1 MVPSRLQL
9 WGALGTIYFVWGS
22 TYVAIKVSV
31 ETLPPFLSAGLRFVA
46 AALIL
51 AAILAFARRRIRAPV
66 REIVAAAGL
75 GVMLLALGVGV
86 VTSAETRIDASLAG
100 LIVGSVPLQVLALRA
115 LAGESIASATRAA
128 ALVGLVGLALV
139 VVPTGAGGGSTLLG
153 VALMLGATA
162 SWSFGSFVSGRLPLP
177 RDPFA
182 ATIWEM
188 LGGAA
193 ALLVLGTIAGE
204 WRDVDV
210 ASVSTSS
217 ALAWAYLVVAG
228 SLVGFTAYAWLLRHA
243 PISQVVTHQYVN
255 PLVAVALGALLLGE
269 RLTPATAVGAVLV
282 IVAVFVTVRR
292 ESLPAGGELERP
304 VATRKPAIAGTR
316 GTRADRSG

>member
-1 MVPSRLQL
+1 MPPSRWQL

-22 TYVAIKVSV
+22 TYVGIKVSV

-51 AAILAFARRRIRAPV
+51 AAILTVAGRRLGAPL
-66 REIVAAAGL
+66 RELAAAAGL
-75 GVMLLALGVGV
+75 GVMLLAFGVGV
-86 VTSAETRIDASLAG
+86 VTAAETRIDASLAG
-100 LIVGSVPLQVLALRA
+100 LIVGSVPLQVLGLRA
-115 LAGESIASATRAA
+115 LAGERIVSATRLAA
-128 ALVGLVGLALV
+128 FVGLAGLALV
-139 VVPTGAGGGSTLLG
+139 VVPTGAGGGSTLIG
-153 VALMLGATA
+153 VALMLAATV

-188 LGGAA
+188 LGGGAT
-193 ALLVLGTIAGE
+193 LLVIGTIAGE
-204 WRDVDV
+204 WRDVD
-210 ASVSTSS
+210 ASVVSTSS
-217 ALAWAYLVVAG
+217 LLAWTYLVVAG

-292 ESLPAGGELERP
+292 ESRTAPEPAGRALRP
-304 VATRKPAIAGTR
+304 
-316 GTRADRSG
+316 DLRSPVCEKLQ

>member
-1 MVPSRLQL
+1 VPSRLQL

-31 ETLPPFLSAGLRFVA
+31 ETLPPFLSAGLRFFA

-51 AAILAFARRRIRAPV
+51 AAILALARRRIVAPV
-66 REIVAAAGL
+66 REILAAAGL

-86 VTSAETRIDASLAG
+86 VTAAETRIDASLAG

-115 LAGESIASATRAA
+115 LAGETIASATRIAA
-128 ALVGLVGLALV
+128 IVGLVGLALV
-139 VVPTGAGGGSTLLG
+139 VIPTGAGGGSTLIG

-188 LGGAA
+188 LGGSA
-193 ALLVLGTIAGE
+193 ALLLLGTITGE
-204 WRDVDV
+204 WGDVG
-210 ASVSTSS
+210 AVSTSS

-292 ESLPAGGELERP
+292 ESLTAREEPERP
-304 VATRKPAIAGTR
+304 AATRRPAIAGTR
-316 GTRADRSG
+316 GTRAGRSG